1 MPSKIV
7 IGIDPDSKAHG
18 VAIYINKDLKVLNCM
33 TLMELHGFLTVDVD
47 FAIEDVTVHIEN
59 VDGNKSVWH
68 GRQQS
73 KAAFGQTSQ
82 RVAKCKQAQLELE
95 RMLDWLGVEVVRHKI
110 SKAWKTGE
118 TQTNQFK
125 KITKWKG
132 RSNEDTRSAAYFG
145 YLGSN

>member
-1 MPSKIV
+1 MSKII

-18 VAIYINKDLKVLNCM
+18 VAMYFDGDLKVLSCM
-33 TLMELHGFLTVDVD
+33 SLMEVHGFLTCDVD
-47 FAIEDVTVHIEN
+47 FNIEDVVVHIEH

-95 RMLDWLGVEVVRHKI
+95 RMFKWLGVEVVRHKI
-110 SKAWKTGE
+110 SKAWKKGE

-125 KITKWKG
+125 LATKWKG

-145 YLGSN
+145 YLGLS